1 MNAKPLKS
9 WIRRMAQRF
18 GLDVRRYRPEMTE
31 SGRLAAMLAHHG
43 VNLVL
48 DVGANV
54 GQFASSLRCFGYRGR
69 MLSFEPLA
77 EAHAQLL
84 IAARGD
90 PDWEVAPRVAIGEQ
104 QGEIEIHVSGNS
116 VSSSI
121 LEMLDTHANSA
132 PDSPYVARERVR
144 ISTLDGI
151 VGSALGSGVV
161 PFLKIDTQGYEDKVL
176 NGARETLGKV
186 RGVQLELSFVPLYDG
201 QQLFVPLMER
211 LCALGF
217 CVWTIQPGFCDPASG
232 RMLQVDAILFRE

>member
-1 MNAKPLKS
+1 MNAELKS
-9 WIRRMAQRF
+9 WVRRMANRC
-18 GLDVRRYRPEMTE
+18 GLNVTRYRPELTE
-31 SGRLAAMLAHHG
+31 SGRLAGLLAHHG

-54 GQFASSLRCFGYRGR
+54 GQYASSLRRSGYRGR
-69 MLSFEPLA
+69 MLSFEPLE
-77 EAHAQLL
+77 EAHARLL
-84 IAARGD
+84 VAARND

-104 QGEIEIHVSGNS
+104 EGEIEIHVSGNS

-121 LEMLDTHANSA
+121 LEMLDTHAESA
-132 PDSPYVARERVR
+132 LDSRYVASERVR
-144 ISTLDGI
+144 ISTLDDS

-186 RGVQLELSFVPLYDG
+186 RGVQVELSFVPLYDG
-201 QQLFVPLMER
+201 QQLFGPLMER
-211 LCALGF
+211 LRALGF
-217 CVWTIQPGFCDPASG
+217 DVWRIQPGFCDPASG